1 MVGGAAAGGG
11 AGGGRGKRNRR
22 RGQDLMAFEVEPDDD
37 EAVPDIG
44 EAGAA
49 GRSTSEGREEITW

>member
-1 MVGGAAAGGG
+1 
-11 AGGGRGKRNRR
+11 
-22 RGQDLMAFEVEPDDD
+22 MAFEVEPDDD